1 MQAAMSQVFK
11 AFPVVQHQKVSGQGI
26 DLRKAKRQG
35 SPSQTRDAR
44 ARERKRE
51 GGKERKSER
60 EREGARERERE
71 RERGAEQN
79 SF

>member
-1 MQAAMSQVFK
+1 MSQVFK

-44 ARERKRE
+44 VREGEREQERKTSRSLHLD
-51 GGKERKSER
+51 KDIVY
-60 EREGARERERE
+60 
-71 RERGAEQN
+71 
-79 SF
+79 